1 LSKDNK
7 QSVFQAAG
15 FLMATMVI
23 SRILGYLRDVVLY
36 NMFGQNRITDAYNA
50 AFSIPD
56 FLYSILVGGALSS
69 AFIPIFSYYIARGEE
84 EEAWTVASIVISW
97 ITVLLG
103 IGLVICYAFTP
114 QLIGLLVPGFDAKSA
129 ALTVTLTRIMLV
141 QVVFMGLCGVS
152 MGILHSFKHFTT
164 PAIGSVFYNL
174 GIVLGGSLLAAPI
187 EARWPGYGI
196 AAFSVG
202 VVLGAIANFMVQAP
216 VLYKKGIN
224 FHFNLDYHHP
234 GFRQLIYL
242 MIPIFIGLSVSQINL
257 FVTQNLASSLS
268 DGMIAALRMGQRFM
282 QLPIGI
288 FAIAIAMAVFPTL
301 TSHAA
306 LNEMDEFKKHMSLG
320 VRSVIFITLPS
331 AVGLAVLREPIIRL
345 MFEFKGGE
353 FTAAATTAAGNALL
367 FYSIGLVGYSVVHV
381 LIRSFYALKDT
392 RTSVI
397 IGIVSIGINIVCSLL
412 LIGPLEHRGL
422 ALAYSIAGISQALLL
437 LYFLRRK
444 IGHIDI
450 RNMANSLLKTAGI
463 CAVMGIVS
471 LKVCDV
477 AANYVDIGSKFG
489 QVAQLGV
496 AMVIAIAIYFGLAYV
511 IKMEEARIV
520 FGMFGSRL
528 KFLNRFRKKFS

>member
-1 LSKDNK
+1 
-7 QSVFQAAG
+7 
-15 FLMATMVI
+15 MTTMII
-23 SRILGYLRDVVLY
+23 SRVLGYVRDVVLY
-36 NMFGQNRITDAYNA
+36 NMFGQNRLTDAYNA

-69 AFIPIFSYYIARGEE
+69 AFIPVFSYYITRGEE
-84 EEAWTVASIVISW
+84 DEAWTVASIVISW
-97 ITVLLG
+97 IMVLLC
-103 IGLVICYAFTP
+103 IGLVICYVFTP

-129 ALTVTLTRIMLV
+129 ALTVTLTRIMLI
-141 QVVFMGLCGVS
+141 QVVFLSLCGVS

-174 GIVLGGSLLAAPI
+174 GIVLGGALLAGPI
-187 EARWPGYGI
+187 EAIWPGYGI

-202 VVLGAIANFMVQAP
+202 VVMGAIANFMVQAP
-216 VLYKKGIN
+216 VLYKKGIK
-224 FHFNLDYHHP
+224 FHFNLNYRHP
-234 GFRQLIYL
+234 GFKQLIYL
-242 MIPIFIGLSVSQINL
+242 MIPIFIGLSISQINL
-257 FVTQNLASSLS
+257 FVTQNLASNLS

-282 QLPIGI
+282 QLPVGI

-301 TSHAA
+301 TSQAA
-306 LNEMDEFKKHMSLG
+306 LNEVDEFKKTMSLG
-320 VRSVIFITLPS
+320 VRSVVFITLPS

-397 IGIVSIGINIVCSLL
+397 IGVVSIGINIVCSLL
-412 LIGPLEHRGL
+412 LIGPLQHRGL
-422 ALAYSIAGISQALLL
+422 ALAYSIAGLSQALLL

-450 RNMANSLLKTAGI
+450 KNIAVSFFKTAMV
-463 CAVMGIVS
+463 CAIMGIAAWE
-471 LKVCDV
+471 VCQLST
-477 AANYVDIGSKFG
+477 NLVDISSKFG
-489 QVAQLGV
+489 QVAQLGSAMIV
-496 AMVIAIAIYFGLAYV
+496 AIGIYFALTYA
-511 IKMEEARIV
+511 IKMEEARVV
-520 FGMFGSRL
+520 FSMFGSRF
-528 KFLNRFRKKFS
+528 KFLNRLRNKIH